1 MASPHRT
8 KPYTELT
15 SLTNGPPRY
24 LDQRAFVERV
34 LAELGQGTSLFKVKS
49 PTKMLERTFYL
60 DMKNMCVY
68 YDGSKKK
75 NRDTSVRISKIREV
89 REGEKDFS
97 KKLKDLEKN
106 LCFVIILGST
116 QRALYMMAEKQQTRD
131 KWVRGLRYAIQIDQ
145 LAEQR
150 NETDRN
156 IRDAF
161 NMADKNGDGSLDF
174 DEVLKLLKT
183 LNADV
188 KKKYAREMFDAAD
201 TNKNGKGNNSVLDRE
216 EFVNFY
222 HRLTKRVEVEEVF
235 LRFSRGKGFMTL
247 KDILTFLREGQKMKN
262 VTDEDGRNVLDQF
275 EPDKGL
281 KMREHMSADAFRKLI
296 TSERQQLFNP
306 AHKLIYQDMTRPMT
320 DYFIDSSHNT
330 YLAEDQLKGPSKVEM
345 YIEALQKGCRC
356 VELDCWDGSDGEPVI
371 YHGHTLTSKIKFED
385 VIKAVNNYAFESSA
399 YPVTLSLENHCSIE
413 QQEVMAQMM
422 NSILGDKIWRPQA
435 DMIHIPSPEE
445 LKNKIVIKGKKLSKA
460 AEEEHN
466 DDVSD
471 EDEAAEVPTNSE
483 GDNTD
488 GDGHNTTSSTNNNNN
503 NHTGTQERRKSQSSE
518 SKKIKLDRQLSLI
531 TTMKSVGLKTVENN
545 PEPVSNFTVISIGES
560 KTEKMIHSSPNNLNT
575 ITHHRIVR
583 TYPSG
588 TRTDSSNYNPVPMWN
603 HGCQIVALNYQTPGE
618 AMQLNHGRFLDN
630 GRTGYVLKPDFLLS
644 DEHFGLV
651 TGAKDRGVCK
661 NLKITIISGFQIPKP
676 NDSEKGEVIDPFV
689 KVELYG
695 VAADANEFKTKVIEN
710 NGFNPRWYET
720 CMFQVTVPEL
730 AMVRFTVIDQD
741 RARDDFIGY
750 YCLPVMSIQEG
761 FRHFPLFDQHGAPF
775 KQSLIFTHVTLTD
788 A

>member
-1 MASPHRT
+1 M
-8 KPYTELT
+8 KEQLT
-15 SLTNGPPRY
+15 FPGIFSDAEIRSGK
-24 LDQRAFVERV
+24 VERV

-60 DMKNMCVY
+60 DMNNMCVY
-68 YDGSKKK
+68 YEGSKKK

-106 LCFVIILGST
+106 LCFVIIMGST
-116 QRALYMMAEKQQTRD
+116 QRALHIKAEKQQTRD
-131 KWVRGLRYAIQIDQ
+131 KWVRGLRYAIQLEQ

-174 DEVLKLLKT
+174 DEVMKLLKT
-183 LNADV
+183 LNADI
-188 KKKYAREMFDAAD
+188 KKKYAKEMFDAAD
-201 TNKNGKGNNSVLDRE
+201 TNRNGKANIAVLDRE

-222 HRLTKRVEVEEVF
+222 HKLTKRVEVEEVF

-247 KDILTFLREGQKMKN
+247 KDVLTFLREGQMMHN
-262 VTDEDGRNVLDQF
+262 ATEEDVRNILDHF

-281 KMREHMSADAFRKLI
+281 KMREHLSADAFRKLI

-306 AHKLIYQDMTRPMT
+306 VHKLVYQDMTRPMT
-320 DYFIDSSHNT
+320 HYFIDSSHNT

-385 VIKAVNNYAFESSA
+385 VIKAVNSYAFESSA

-422 NSILGDKIWRPQA
+422 TSILGDKIWSPPA

-445 LKNKIVIKGKKLSKA
+445 LKNKIIIKGKKLSRA
-460 AEEEHN
+460 AEEAHD

-471 EDEAAEVPTNSE
+471 EDEAAEVPNNNVGE
-483 GDNTD
+483 NTD
-488 GDGHNTTSSTNNNNN
+488 GDGQTTTSSNNNNN
-503 NHTGTQERRKSQSSE
+503 TQTLESKKSQNNE
-518 SKKIKLDRQLSLI
+518 SKKIKLDRQLSII
-531 TTMKSVGLKTVENN
+531 TAMKSIGLKTVENN
-545 PEPVSNFTVISIGES
+545 PEPVSDFTVISIGES
-560 KTEKMIHSSPNNLNT
+560 KTEKMIQSNPENLNA
-575 ITHHRIVR
+575 ITQHHIVR
-583 TYPSG
+583 NYPSG

-603 HGCQIVALNYQTPGE
+603 NGCHIVALNYQTPGE

-630 GRTGYVLKPDFLLS
+630 GGTGYILKPDFLLS
-644 DEHFGLV
+644 RENFGLV
-651 TGAKDRGVCK
+651 TGAKTRDVCK

-676 NDSEKGEVIDPFV
+676 NASEKGEVIDPYV
-689 KVELYG
+689 KVNLYG
-695 VAADANEFKTKVIEN
+695 VAADTQEFKTKVVEN

-720 CMFQVTVPEL
+720 CVFKVTVPEL
-730 AMVRFTVIDQD
+730 ALVRFSVIDQD
-741 RARDDFIGY
+741 TARDDFIGY
-750 YCLPVMSIQEG
+750 YCLPVMSMQQG

-775 KQSLIFTHVTLTD
+775 KQSLIFTHITLTD